1 MKFRFVS
8 WNINYRRLTARHLEL
23 IRDLRADVLALQE
36 VSAAFHGE
44 LERTNLF
51 AWSKFSLA
59 LSVPDFEQPVHVFVA
74 HLKAF
79 SDADSAA
86 KHAAEASAVSNFFV
100 TQFLVTYTNHPY
112 ALVGDL
118 NEDINRP
125 PTTSA
130 HPIERLVK

>member
-59 LSVPDFEQPVHVFVA
+59 LRPTQEGEGRSRRLGCSLFGAQTFTLLEAALVPNVVI
-74 HLKAF
+74 L
-79 SDADSAA
+79 ADSA
-86 KHAAEASAVSNFFV
+86 
-100 TQFLVTYTNHPY
+100 
-112 ALVGDL
+112 
-118 NEDINRP
+118 
-125 PTTSA
+125 
-130 HPIERLVK
+130 